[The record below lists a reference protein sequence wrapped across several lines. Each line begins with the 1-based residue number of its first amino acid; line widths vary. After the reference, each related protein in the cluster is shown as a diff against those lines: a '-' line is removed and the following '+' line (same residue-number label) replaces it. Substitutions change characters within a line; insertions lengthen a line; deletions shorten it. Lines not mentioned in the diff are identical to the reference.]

1 MKNKV
6 NFTWKG
12 KKQVKG
18 VISKLVLTDAEIN
31 QLVKIGKLEE
41 FKVPKKEAKKKTEKA
56 D

>member
-6 NFTWKG
+6 EFTWKG

-18 VISKLVLTDAEIN
+18 VVSKLKLTDDEIK

-41 FKVPKKEAKKKTEKA
+41 EEIVVQKNKVEKA